1 MLLSLVMAKYFIRPM
16 DDLRNAMI
24 KMQEGDLEVRLNQ
37 QNLFYEFQLLNRNF
51 DQMAEKIKELKIEV
65 YENQLEKQNVEI
77 PETSDKTT
85 FSDELLKYD
94 KEPFIL
100 GRV

>member
-1 MLLSLVMAKYFIRPM
+1 MCIRDRYFIRPM

-51 DQMAEKIKELKIEV
+51 DRMAAVSYTHLDV
-65 YENQLEKQNVEI
+65 YKRQKQEGG
-77 PETSDKTT
+77 
-85 FSDELLKYD
+85 
-94 KEPFIL
+94 L
-100 GRV
+100 GDRS